1 MCLRLRFGRG
11 VGEPHLPPPSP
22 ALSFIYSTLSF
33 FSSLGFPPHLFWHS
47 LQSAVLH
54 LLTSVLFR
62 MAHGLPCSE
71 PFLSFFAFLPLSIS
85 LFSIFPSFPST
96 SIFYCFHPSL
106 SIFLFSSFCLYSLF
120 YFLSISIILSL
131 FPEPLAFVS
140 LDDHRHHQWH
150 SQKSSLCRIK

>member
-62 MAHGLPCSE
+62 MAQGLPCSE
-71 PFLSFFAFLPLSIS
+71 PFLSFFTSPFLCFSSSFHLLCFHLSFIPFHLDLLLFSSLSFYPFIPKFLPLFT
-85 LFSIFPSFPST
+85 LLLSF
-96 SIFYCFHPSL
+96 HL
-106 SIFLFSSFCLYSLF
+106 HYSVTL
-120 YFLSISIILSL
+120 
-131 FPEPLAFVS
+131 P
-140 LDDHRHHQWH
+140 
-150 SQKSSLCRIK
+150 